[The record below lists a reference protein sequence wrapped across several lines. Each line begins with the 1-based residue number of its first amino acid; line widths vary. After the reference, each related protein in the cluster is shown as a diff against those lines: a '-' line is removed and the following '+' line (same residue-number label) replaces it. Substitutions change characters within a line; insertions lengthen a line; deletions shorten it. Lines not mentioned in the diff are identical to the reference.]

1 METSLAIPTDEQVL
15 CELDNYKESL
25 GRSRILDGMRSK
37 NNWSLSDARLKR
49 LMSKKDSSR
58 SRVVP
63 RVTGSV
69 DFSEADN
76 SLLLTYSNALTQYR
90 SDFPVLLDS
99 PCSQTSSVSEAPDI
113 PPPSLP
119 KDALGAQ
126 LRFFDNNPRHFFIL
140 YGRGEYDYAAG
151 HNTQISMLH
160 MIIQKRILELITGK
174 SRPLSEEDQAMMN
187 RWAGVQTFFE
197 YYEAAGKKAGLPA
210 SDVGHQFEAEY
221 GVNILARRT
230 SEQNDPMWRN
240 AYDRAKESIHKRYM
254 LPILKQLSQHPKT
267 RGTVP
272 VDSNGE
278 PIYDPKV
285 HGRFAFIIT
294 KVSKKTGKACGDLP

>member
-1 METSLAIPTDEQVL
+1 
-15 CELDNYKESL
+15 
-25 GRSRILDGMRSK
+25 
-37 NNWSLSDARLKR
+37 
-49 LMSKKDSSR
+49 MSKIDSSS
-58 SRVVP
+58 SRAVP
-63 RVTGSV
+63 RVTGIV
-69 DFSEADN
+69 DFSEADD
-76 SLLLTYSNALTQYR
+76 SLLLTYTNALTQYR

-99 PCSQTSSVSEAPDI
+99 PYLQTSPVSEATS
-113 PPPSLP
+113 PPPPILP
-119 KDALGAQ
+119 KGALGAQ
-126 LRFFDNNPRHFFIL
+126 LRFQDNNSRHFFIL

-151 HNTQISMLH
+151 HNTQVSMLH
-160 MIIQKRILELITGK
+160 MIIQKRILGLITGK

-187 RWAGVQTFFE
+187 RWGGVQAFFE

-210 SDVGHQFEAEY
+210 SDVGRQFEAEY

-240 AYDRAKESIHKRYM
+240 AYDRAKESIHKKYM
-254 LPILKQLSQHPKT
+254 LPILKQLSKHPKT
-267 RGTVP
+267 RGTAP

-294 KVSKKTGKACGDLP
+294 KVSKKTGKACGDLHW

>member
-1 METSLAIPTDEQVL
+1 METSLTIPTDEQVL
-15 CELDNYKESL
+15 GDLDNYKESL
-25 GRSRILDGMRSK
+25 GRSKILDGMRSK

-58 SRVVP
+58 SRAVP

-99 PCSQTSSVSEAPDI
+99 PCSQVSEATDI

-126 LRFFDNNPRHFFIL
+126 LRFFNNNPRHFFIL

-210 SDVGHQFEAEY
+210 SDVGRQFEAEY

-230 SEQNDPMWRN
+230 PEQNDPRWRN

>member
-1 METSLAIPTDEQVL
+1 METSLTIPTDEQVL
-15 CELDNYKESL
+15 GELDSYKESL

-37 NNWSLSDARLKR
+37 NNWSLSDN
-49 LMSKKDSSR
+49 
-58 SRVVP
+58 
-63 RVTGSV
+63 T
-69 DFSEADN
+69 
-76 SLLLTYSNALTQYR
+76 LTQYH

-99 PCSQTSSVSEAPDI
+99 LCLQTSSVSEAPDI

-126 LRFFDNNPRHFFIL
+126 LRSFDNNPCHFFIL
-140 YGRGEYDYAAG
+140 HGRGEYDYATG

-160 MIIQKRILELITGK
+160 MQIIQKHILELITGK

-210 SDVGHQFEAEY
+210 SDIGHQFEAEY
-221 GVNILARRT
+221 GINILARRT

-272 VDSNGE
+272 IDSNGE

-285 HGRFAFIIT
+285 HGRFAFIIM

>member
-1 METSLAIPTDEQVL
+1 MSEID
-15 CELDNYKESL
+15 
-25 GRSRILDGMRSK
+25 GIRSRAVL
-37 NNWSLSDARLKR
+37 
-49 LMSKKDSSR
+49 
-58 SRVVP
+58 RVI
-63 RVTGSV
+63 GSV

-76 SLLLTYSNALTQYR
+76 SLLLAYSNALTQYR

-99 PCSQTSSVSEAPDI
+99 PYSQTSSVSEVTGL

-160 MIIQKRILELITGK
+160 MIIQRRILELITGK
-174 SRPLSEEDQAMMN
+174 SRPLTEEDQAMMN

-197 YYEAAGKKAGLPA
+197 YYLPA

-230 SEQNDPMWRN
+230 SEQNDPRWHN
-240 AYDRAKESIHKRYM
+240 AYDRAKESIHKKYM

-285 HGRFAFIIT
+285 YGRFAFIIT
-294 KVSKKTGKACGDLP
+294 KVSKKTGKACGDLH